1 MCRPGARRL
10 VAELPRGRGRRG
22 GCGRIARRMVAG
34 AQVGAAPARGVA
46 GRGPDPAAA
55 DQPAAGDQHL
65 NPQLREIGKVL
76 TMTRAD
82 ALGLAS
88 RRARRC
94 ASWPTRYGSDKGDRD
109 QLRAR
114 LSSGSI
120 ERILAHLPARR
131 RSRMAEI
138 GLIHVF
144 TQAEFAGRLE
154 QSGCPSLRMWADY
167 LPQAAEVCGLDI
179 ADLVG
184 LGGGADPHRAR
195 RPGEPRRPRRP
206 LPAAHGPF
214 DLIIDDGSHAS
225 HHQQVSLAAL
235 FPHLAPGGLYIIED
249 LHFQPAELEVSGI
262 TRTREFL
269 RHMLR
274 PGEMLKLPL
283 SQAEYGYLLA
293 NVAAVNFF
301 DSLSP
306 KWAAQQAEDAM
317 AVIRKAGEHAWL
329 PPLW

>member
-1 MCRPGARRL
+1 MNDTAR
-10 VAELPRGRGRRG
+10 
-22 GCGRIARRMVAG
+22 ITSAG
-34 AQVGAAPARGVA
+34 PA
-46 GRGPDPAAA
+46 
-55 DQPAAGDQHL
+55 
-65 NPQLREIGKVL
+65 LRE
-76 TMTRAD
+76 
-82 ALGLAS
+82 LAN
-88 RRARRC
+88 
-94 ASWPTRYGSDKGDRD
+94 RYGSDKGDSVNCAHDYVR
-109 QLRAR
+109 
-114 LSSGSI
+114 I
-120 ERILAHLPARR
+120 YERILAPCRQAPITV
-131 RSRMAEI
+131 AEI

-167 LPQAAEVCGLDI
+167 LPQAAICGMDI
-179 ADLVG
+179 ADLVA
-184 LGGGADPHRAR
+184 LGNERIHIAR
-195 RPGEPRRPRRP
+195 GDQGSRDDLESFAR
-206 LPAAHGPF
+206 AHGPF